1 MRVISGI
8 RKGRKLVS
16 PAGNR
21 TRPTADRV
29 KEAVFNILGQHFHG
43 QKVLDLFS
51 GTGALA
57 IEALSR
63 GASSAVIVD
72 DSDRAIAVIRK
83 NVASCG
89 FEAITRIV
97 RWNILRNLNC
107 LNPQTD
113 SFDLVFLDPP
123 YGKGMA
129 VPTMEH
135 LIQTRVLRDHA
146 LVVLEH
152 AAVETLP
159 DSVGNLIQED
169 LRTYGRTA
177 VRFYRWLEPA
187 NR

>member
-8 RKGRKLVS
+8 SKGRKLVS
-16 PAGNR
+16 PSGGQ

-29 KEAVFNILGQHFHG
+29 KEAVFNILGQQFHDL
-43 QKVLDLFS
+43 KVLDLFS

-57 IEALSR
+57 IETLSR
-63 GASSAVIVD
+63 GGSSAVIVD
-72 DSDRAIAVIRK
+72 VSDKAIAVIRK
-83 NVASCG
+83 NVALCG
-89 FEAITRIV
+89 FEAKTRIV

-107 LNPQTD
+107 LDPQAD

-129 VPTMEH
+129 VPTLEH
-135 LIQTRVLRDHA
+135 LIQRGVLRDHA
-146 LVVLEH
+146 VVVLEH

-159 DSVGNLIQED
+159 HSVGNLIQED
-169 LRTYGRTA
+169 MRTYGRTA

>member
-1 MRVISGI
+1 MRVISGSC
-8 RKGRKLVS
+8 KGRKLAS
-16 PAGNR
+16 PAGDR

-29 KEAVFNILGQHFHG
+29 KEAVFNILGQQFQG
-43 QKVLDLFS
+43 LKVLDLFS

-72 DSDRAIAVIRK
+72 ASERAIAVIRK

-97 RWNILRNLNC
+97 RWNILRNLHC
-107 LNPQTD
+107 LEPQGD

-129 VPTMEH
+129 VPTLEH
-135 LIQTRVLRDHA
+135 LIHRGVLQDHA

-152 AAVETLP
+152 AAVERLP
-159 DSVGNLIQED
+159 ESVGNLIQED
-169 LRTYGRTA
+169 MRIYGRTA
-177 VRFYRWLEPA
+177 VRFYRWLEPV

>member
-1 MRVISGI
+1 MRVISGSC
-8 RKGRKLVS
+8 KGRKLAS
-16 PAGNR
+16 PAGSQ

-29 KEAVFNILGQHFHG
+29 KEAVFNILGQHVHRL
-43 QKVLDLFS
+43 KVLDLFS

-63 GASSAVIVD
+63 GASFAVIVD
-72 DSDRAIAVIRK
+72 VSTRAIAAIRK
-83 NVASCG
+83 NVIACG
-89 FEAITRIV
+89 FETKTRIL
-97 RWNILRNLNC
+97 RWNILNNLNC
-107 LNPQTD
+107 LDPLED

-129 VPTMEH
+129 VPTLTH
-135 LIQTRVLRDHA
+135 LIRRGVLRDHA
-146 LVVLEH
+146 VVVVEH

-169 LRTYGRTA
+169 MRIYGRTA

>member
-8 RKGRKLVS
+8 CKGRKLAS
-16 PAGNR
+16 PAGSQ

-29 KEAVFNILGQHFHG
+29 KEAVFNILGQQFYDV
-43 QKVLDLFS
+43 KVLDLFS

-72 DSDRAIAVIRK
+72 VSEKAIAVIRK

-89 FEAITRIV
+89 FETKTRIV
-97 RWNILRNLNC
+97 RWNILQNLNC
-107 LNPQTD
+107 LDPQID
-113 SFDLVFLDPP
+113 GFDLVFIDPP

-129 VPTMEH
+129 APT
-135 LIQTRVLRDHA
+135 LNRLVQKGVLRDHA
-146 LVVLEH
+146 IVVVEY

-159 DSVGNLIQED
+159 DTVGNLIQED
-169 LRTYGRTA
+169 MRTYGRTA